1 MLLKKASEREWL
13 GAGSNGVQR
22 CLFRNND
29 SGGRS
34 SVLRMAAGTRVPRH
48 THHGTEEVLVIE
60 GRVALDGVEMSV
72 GDYLFVEPGEE
83 HDVVALTDALLFIST
98 QKSTAFVE

>member
-1 MLLKKASEREWL
+1 MLLKKASEREWI
-13 GAGSNGVQR
+13 GAGANGVQR
-22 CLFRNND
+22 SLFRHNAE
-29 SGGRS
+29 GGRS
-34 SVLRMAAGTRVPRH
+34 SVLRMAAGARVPRH
-48 THHGTEEVLVIE
+48 THHGTEEVLVLA
-60 GRVALDGVEMSV
+60 GRVTLDGVELGE

>member
-1 MLLKKASEREWL
+1 MLLKKASEREWI
-13 GAGSNGVQR
+13 GAGANGVQR
-22 CLFRNND
+22 SLFRHNAE
-29 SGGRS
+29 GGRS
-34 SVLRMAAGTRVPRH
+34 SVLRMAAGARVPRH
-48 THHGTEEVLVIE
+48 THHGTEEVLVLS
-60 GRVALDGVEMSV
+60 GRVTLDGVELGE

>member
-1 MLLKKASEREWL
+1 VLLRKASEREWV
-13 GAGSNGVQR
+13 GAGANGVQR
-22 CLFRNND
+22 SLFRHNAE
-29 SGGRS
+29 GGRA
-34 SVLRMAAGTRVPRH
+34 SVLRLAQGARVPRH
-48 THHGTEEVLVIE
+48 THHGTEEVLVLE
-60 GRVALDGVEMSV
+60 GRVTLDGVEMAE